1 MSFSAAASERR
12 DRDKNKQLLTEHV
25 QADFL
30 GLLAGLVLG
39 DAGVI
44 SFVHLPDVFDDQ
56 LRAVLVQAVLL
67 ARLKDDV
74 VAVERQKQT
83 ETSQRRRRDLLLSR
97 VFLGRSG
104 DVGLGSFLSGK

>member
-1 MSFSAAASERR
+1 MREKVS
-12 DRDKNKQLLTEHV
+12 LLTEHV

-39 DAGVI
+39 GAGVI

-56 LRAVLVQAVLL
+56 LRAVLVQAVLV

-74 VAVERQKQT
+74 VAVGRQKEWRHT
-83 ETSQRRRRDLLLSR
+83 FGVVSLGKIAAGCRGNRRRQRET
-97 VFLGRSG
+97 
-104 DVGLGSFLSGK
+104 K

>member
-1 MSFSAAASERR
+1 MREKLS
-12 DRDKNKQLLTEHV
+12 LLTEHV

-56 LRAVLVQAVLL
+56 LRAVLVQAVLV

-74 VAVERQKQT
+74 VAVGRQK
-83 ETSQRRRRDLLLSR
+83 ERRHTFGVVSLRKNSGWLSR
-97 VFLGRSG
+97 KQKKTKRNKMKVGARS
-104 DVGLGSFLSGK
+104 VGIET